1 MEFEGI
7 NLHDLDLINEMKE
20 LALDFYL
27 FIIIVWDSS
36 LDSVF
41 LLLKEQN
48 SPNLIS
54 LDESIPLLLSNFF
67 LLIIIV

>member
-1 MEFEGI
+1 MEFEGT
-7 NLHDLDLINEMKE
+7 NSHDLGLINEMKE

>member
-1 MEFEGI
+1 MEFEGT
-7 NLHDLDLINEMKE
+7 NSHDLGLINEMKE

-36 LDSVF
+36 CDSVF